1 MDNTKKISVIIP
13 VYNVEDYIGQCLESV
28 ILQTYKN
35 IEIICVDDC
44 SPDKSADI
52 IKKYAENDSRIKYI
66 KHSENRY
73 QGGARNT
80 GISIAEGYYITFVD
94 SDDYIAD
101 KECYSNAISLLE
113 KNNADI
119 SIFSFFEDYG
129 SSKRK
134 YKLSKSI
141 LGVHKLNSD
150 NFAKVHCSPWN
161 KIFKTSDIRE
171 KGLCFPEKIKFEDE
185 AFWYKYVA
193 AIEPV
198 AVVSERSYYAYR
210 IRENS
215 TMGEKDK
222 YIYDYLD
229 VFIDIKDYLDKLG
242 RGSYY
247 GAQLLN
253 LLYTPSISDRIY
265 TLGINERKVIA
276 EKFSECIKR
285 TGVSEED
292 VNMRIGV
299 RLYAYFI
306 EDEAIRNLYLK
317 NVEKLK
323 KFKYKIIKPSLFIFK
338 LKREIGRILN
348 QLSGKR

>member
-1 MDNTKKISVIIP
+1 MSEGKKLSVIIP
-13 VYNVEDYIGQCLESV
+13 VYNVEDYIGQCIES
-28 ILQTYKN
+28 IISQTYKN
-35 IEIICVDDC
+35 LEIICVDDC

-52 IKKYAENDSRIKYI
+52 IKKYAEIDSRIKYI

-80 GISIAEGYYITFVD
+80 GISIAEGEYITFVD

-101 KECYSNAISLLE
+101 KDCYNQAISLLE
-113 KNNADI
+113 KHKAGI

-129 SSKRK
+129 NRKRQ

-141 LGVHKLNSD
+141 LGVHKLNSE
-150 NFAKVHCSPWN
+150 NFTKVHCSPWN

-171 KGLCFPEKIKFEDE
+171 KDLYFPEKIKFEDE

-193 AIEPV
+193 SIEPV
-198 AVVSERSYYAYR
+198 AVVSEKSCYAYR
-210 IRENS
+210 IRANS

-229 VFIDIKDYLDKLG
+229 VFLDIKDYLNKIDK
-242 RGSYY
+242 RNYY

-265 TLGINERKVIA
+265 NLSSDERKIIA
-276 EKFSECIKR
+276 DKFSKCISS
-285 TGVSEED
+285 TGASDDEI
-292 VNMRIGV
+292 NMRVGSRI
-299 RLYAYFI
+299 YAYFI
-306 EDEAIRNLYLK
+306 DDDSMRISFLK

-323 KFKYKIIKPSLFIFK
+323 KFKYKILKPSLFIFK
-338 LKREIGRILN
+338 LKREFGRILN
-348 QLSGKR
+348 QISGKR